1 MKKETKELIN
11 RGLESKLQILSENN
25 SFFNRQSTSTEQDS
39 FGSHFGN
46 DLLERIS
53 DMISCAEKYR
63 FLVKNINDITFKN
76 NLMEYEGQQLVQSI
90 MKDIMSP
97 PENTRSFL
105 SVSNLNMR
113 EVLKDIYDS
122 EHKYRFLIEH
132 IGEIVFTCDRN
143 YMFSYLN
150 PQWQIMLGYSVCGS
164 LGKCLFDFIH
174 EDDLP
179 IIKEKFSRLFQKSEK
194 VFNFEYRLKDS
205 KNNWKYHLVTSTPI
219 RNSKGEV
226 VEVIGVSREITKRK
240 LYQEKIRDFNEQLE
254 RKVRERTQEIN
265 VALEEIK
272 QVNKKLIHSEKMA
285 VVGELAS
292 GIAHEFNNLIG
303 IMQAYAEFAKSQSTK
318 KNTDK
323 LIEAVLLSS
332 KRAKT
337 ITKGLL
343 SFARRIQPMKERAD
357 IHSVIDE
364 VLLLIENEMRKAN
377 VTVIKNF
384 DKNIQPVVIDVGQ
397 IEQVLLNLLVNAK
410 HALQKKKTGA
420 KITITTFDLRNNIK
434 VIVSDNGAGIKK
446 ENLAKIFEPFFTT
459 KGSKSNSKIRG
470 TGLGLSVS
478 QGIIEGHQGSLSV
491 DSEEN
496 VGTDF
501 TICLPKKDQPVVFTS
516 PIHIDKNKNQGPP
529 SILKQWS
536 PKAATILVV
545 DDEDYLRRALCDIL
559 DSEGYNVVAA
569 EDGETAIN
577 LFKSGHFDLVLM
589 DIMMPGIDGFETIKI
604 LRNIDPEIKII
615 ILCGTTQA
623 FTKRGFKEA
632 EVQGIIFKPF
642 ELEKLLNKLGVVL
655 EEKV

>member
-1 MKKETKELIN
+1 MKKDTKELIN

-25 SFFNRQSTSTEQDS
+25 SFLKRQSTSTEPDS
-39 FGSHFGN
+39 FVNQLNN
-46 DLLERIS
+46 DLFDRIS
-53 DMISCAEKYR
+53 DMVDCAEKYR

-76 NLMEYEGQQLVQSI
+76 NLMEYEGEQIVQNI
-90 MKDIMSP
+90 MKDIMTPMDAPQSY
-97 PENTRSFL
+97 L
-105 SVSNLNMR
+105 SLSSLDMR
-113 EVLKDIYDS
+113 EVIKDIHDS
-122 EHKYRFLIEH
+122 EQKYRFLIEH
-132 IGEIVFTCDRN
+132 MGEIVFTCDRN

-150 PQWQIMLGYSVCGS
+150 PQWQVMLGYSIAGS
-164 LGKCLFDFIH
+164 LGKCLLDFIH

-179 IIKEKFSRLFQKSEK
+179 IIKEKFTRLFKKSEK
-194 VFNFEYRLKDS
+194 IFNFEYRLKDS
-205 KNNWKYHLVTSTPI
+205 KSNWKYHLVTGTPI

-226 VEVIGVSREITKRK
+226 IEIIGVSREITKRK
-240 LYQEKIRDFNEQLE
+240 VYQEKIRDFNEQLE
-254 RKVRERTQEIN
+254 RKVRERTEEIN
-265 VALEEIK
+265 IALEEIK

-357 IHSVIDE
+357 IHAVIDE

-377 VTVIKNF
+377 ITIDRNFDENIKN
-384 DKNIQPVVIDVGQ
+384 VVIDVGQ

-410 HALQKKKTGA
+410 HALQRKKTGG
-420 KITITTFDLRNNIK
+420 KIIIK
-434 VIVSDNGAGIKK
+434 TLDFTNRIKIIVSDNGTGIKK
-446 ENLAKIFEPFFTT
+446 ADVNKIFEPFFTT
-459 KGSKSNSKIRG
+459 KGSKGNSKIRG

-478 QGIIEGHQGSLSV
+478 QGIIEGHQGTLEV
-491 DSEEN
+491 ESEEK

-516 PIHIDKNKNQGPP
+516 PMHIDKGNSSGSQ
-529 SILKQWS
+529 SILKKWS

-559 DSEGYNVVAA
+559 DAEGYNLVAA

-604 LRNIDPEIKII
+604 LRNINPEIKII

-642 ELEKLLNKLGVVL
+642 ELEKLLNKIGIVL